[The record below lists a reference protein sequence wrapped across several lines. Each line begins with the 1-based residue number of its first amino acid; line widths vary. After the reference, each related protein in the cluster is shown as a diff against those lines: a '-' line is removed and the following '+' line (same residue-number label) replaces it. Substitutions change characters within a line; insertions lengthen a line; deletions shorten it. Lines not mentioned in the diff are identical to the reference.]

1 MGTGIVDLLEF
12 FNSNFT
18 VTIQIKLGITTLNQV
33 LSERSHFT
41 NNNSEKFI
49 EVDFTASISIHRL
62 EKALNIDVFD
72 VNIEIM
78 DGLGKFID
86 AQLAIAVVVKDFKLS
101 LKTDDASASTV
112 SQCLSESS
120 DEDALELWND
130 LWTFDTHE

>member
-1 MGTGIVDLLEF
+1 
-12 FNSNFT
+12 
-18 VTIQIKLGITTLNQV
+18 
-33 LSERSHFT
+33 
-41 NNNSEKFI
+41 
-49 EVDFTASISIHRL
+49 
-62 EKALNIDVFD
+62 
-72 VNIEIM
+72 M

-86 AQLAIAVVVKDFKLS
+86 AQLAIAVIVKDFELS